1 MSGCADDSVPVALKI
16 VVSGGLGVGKSAFVG
31 AVSEIEPLG
40 TEAPLT
46 QVPVDIGPVDIGPAD
61 GAEHR
66 ATTTVA
72 LDFGRITFGPAIT
85 LYLFGTPGQSRF
97 RFLWDDL
104 VDGALGTVVLAD
116 PRRIEEC
123 AWAVDYVEA
132 RGAPYVLAV
141 NRFDGAERTG
151 PEEVRSAL
159 GLGAEVPVLECD
171 ARSADSVREVLGAL
185 MTRVI
190 GVGGGD
196 GPGRRPVAV
205 R

>member
-46 QVPVDIGPVDIGPAD
+46 QVPVDIGPAGIGPVD
-61 GAEHR
+61 GAGHR

-123 AWAVDYVEA
+123 SWAVDYVEA
-132 RGAPYVLAV
+132 CGAPYVLAV

-159 GLGAEVPVLECD
+159 GLGTEVPVLECD
-171 ARSADSVREVLGAL
+171 ARRPDSVREVLGAL

-190 GVGGGD
+190 GVGD
-196 GPGRRPVAV
+196 DPGRRPVAV

>member
-46 QVPVDIGPVDIGPAD
+46 QVPVDIGPAD

-116 PRRIEEC
+116 PRRIGEC
-123 AWAVDYVEA
+123 SWAVDYVEA

-190 GVGGGD
+190 GVGGD